1 MAEQKYWDKV
11 EVMCEVAK
19 GIAFDTCHKI
29 YVLLDDAQMDQ
40 MKEYGYDPLIS
51 SDAMKP
57 SEMVKTL
64 RDWYSSSCGLRF
76 ISGVRTVEGD
86 PNEGF
91 IDLIPQGADEDD
103 EYNQ

>member
-1 MAEQKYWDKV
+1 
-11 EVMCEVAK
+11 
-19 GIAFDTCHKI
+19 
-29 YVLLDDAQMDQ
+29 MDQ

-51 SDAMKP
+51 SDEMTP
-57 SEMVKTL
+57 NEMVNTL
-64 RDWYSSSCGLRF
+64 RDWYSDSCGLRF